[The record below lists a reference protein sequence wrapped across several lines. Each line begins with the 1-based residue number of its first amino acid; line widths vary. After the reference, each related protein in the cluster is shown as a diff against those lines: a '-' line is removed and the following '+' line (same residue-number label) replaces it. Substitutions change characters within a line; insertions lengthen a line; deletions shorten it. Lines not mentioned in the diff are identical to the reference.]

1 MRWKIQIEG
10 DEKYLDDLSNIFRTL
25 NFDPKIYKDSKDY
38 YLEGSIF
45 EKLRDAKEV
54 SATATTFLALVP
66 VVFNFKTERAI
77 EPLKVVGFS
86 YEEGDFKY
94 GFDPKANLLYKAPIG
109 DVVLKPQ
116 DMVHSSRLISDSA
129 TGSESIQI
137 TQYDNKG
144 EIIGG
149 LNTIEEINNYIKTNS
164 NSESLENIA
173 KYLKPSLEKL
183 FGFSSKFPNETPT
196 KDIVKAELEYRT
208 NIELAKWATLR
219 KIYETIRDDKYFANT
234 KFTNGINFIYDAIGK
249 ESAGNFY
256 RTASNKQVH
265 SETTVIKMKYKEPTH
280 EMPLSEAEE
289 LISILLSKYIEEKV
303 KGGAI

>member
-10 DEKYLDDLSNIFRTL
+10 DKKYLENLSNIFSAL
-25 NFDPKIYKDSKDY
+25 NFDPKIDKAGENY

-45 EKLRDAKEV
+45 EKLRDEKDV

-66 VVFNFKTERAI
+66 VVLNFKTERAI
-77 EPLKVVGFS
+77 EKLKVVGIS
-86 YEEGDFKY
+86 YEEEDFKY
-94 GFDPKANLLYKAPIG
+94 VFDPKTNLSHKETIG
-109 DVVLKPQ
+109 DIVLKPQ

-149 LNTIEEINNYIKTNS
+149 LNTIEEIDNYIKTNS

-196 KDIVKAELEYRT
+196 KDIVKAELEYGT
-208 NIELAKWATLR
+208 NIELAKWVTLR
-219 KIYETIRDDKYFANT
+219 KIYETIKDDKYFENT

-265 SETTVIKMKYKEPTH
+265 SETTTAKREYKQPNH

-289 LISILLSKYIEEKV
+289 LISTLLSKYIEEKV